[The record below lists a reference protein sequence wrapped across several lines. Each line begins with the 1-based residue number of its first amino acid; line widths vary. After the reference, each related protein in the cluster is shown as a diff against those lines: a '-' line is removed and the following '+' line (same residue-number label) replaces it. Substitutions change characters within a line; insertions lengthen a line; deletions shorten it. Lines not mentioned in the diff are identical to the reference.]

1 MSSPLASA
9 AGPIALVAGLTFA
22 AVDVSRLLA
31 ADTSKERIA
40 MMRETPF
47 QVTNA
52 LYFVVF
58 IGLLLAL
65 VSVYLRYHADA
76 GALGAVAFC
85 FALVGTMDMA
95 GNMWFDGFAAP
106 WIADV
111 APEAILAGGS
121 GMLAVG
127 GLSSYVLFAL
137 GWMVF
142 GIAGWR
148 ARMFPAW
155 LGAAFVVAGVLG
167 YNAGLPPYGIPIGL
181 AMAALGWWIT
191 RSARGRVT
199 VVEGSA
205 AGEVAAL
212 AGVGSGSGVAQLRE
226 QLGFALFLRKRGP
239 DGVGSQP
246 HPVELGQS
254 QHGLELHEVVVHV
267 PAEVRGI
274 VRIDADVQSRGEHG
288 RQRMVGQRVHR
299 TEPDIGQR
307 AHRQRHPLLHK
318 VLHQF
323 RVLHAADAVV
333 DPLHVQQFQRIDNVR
348 RRSLLAGVRNPVQ
361 ARLLGPGKQPFE
373 LGRRVAHLG
382 RVQAD
387 AGDRRVHGQQLLQD
401 FER

>member
-9 AGPIALVAGLTFA
+9 AGPIALVAGITFA
-22 AVDVSRLLA
+22 AVDLSRLLA

-65 VSVYLRYHADA
+65 VSVYLRHHADA
-76 GALGAVAFC
+76 GTLGAVAFC

-95 GNMWFDGFAAP
+95 GNMWFDGFAGP

-155 LGAAFVVAGVLG
+155 LGAVFVVAGVLG

-191 RSARGRVT
+191 RSTSRRVA

-205 AGEVAAL
+205 A
-212 AGVGSGSGVAQLRE
+212 
-226 QLGFALFLRKRGP
+226 
-239 DGVGSQP
+239 
-246 HPVELGQS
+246 
-254 QHGLELHEVVVHV
+254 
-267 PAEVRGI
+267 
-274 VRIDADVQSRGEHG
+274 
-288 RQRMVGQRVHR
+288 
-299 TEPDIGQR
+299 
-307 AHRQRHPLLHK
+307 
-318 VLHQF
+318 
-323 RVLHAADAVV
+323 
-333 DPLHVQQFQRIDNVR
+333 
-348 RRSLLAGVRNPVQ
+348 
-361 ARLLGPGKQPFE
+361 
-373 LGRRVAHLG
+373 
-382 RVQAD
+382 
-387 AGDRRVHGQQLLQD
+387 
-401 FER
+401 ER